1 MSAKTWLFIASVVT
15 VVCGVAGFAVL
26 GIIAKVPAAEYW
38 MVVLGGLLVGG
49 AWLALITILHRQS
62 LRE

>member
-1 MSAKTWLFIASVVT
+1 MSAKTWLFIASVIT
-15 VVCGVAGFAVL
+15 VVCGVAAFAIL
-26 GIIAKVPAAEYW
+26 GIVAKVPAGEYW
-38 MVVLGGLLVGG
+38 MVVLGGLVVGG